1 MNTQNIETIEG
12 AKPCLIDE
20 QQANELIEANTQEM
34 EDMEDLLTSTQIAV
48 LAGLNHHQV
57 VHDWLKKGH
66 IVGWKN
72 ARHDYVFPAGQF
84 DKHGQP
90 IKRLD
95 RITQL
100 FDAAYEMW
108 YWLTTPNDALDGA
121 EPLALLHKGEV
132 ARVKAAAKGYLQ
144 GDVG

>member
-34 EDMEDLLTSTQIAV
+34 EEMEEMEDLLTSTQLAAR
-48 LAGLNHHQV
+48 AGLNHDQV

-72 ARHDYVFPAGQF
+72 ARHEYVFPAGQL

-95 RITQL
+95 RITKL
-100 FDAAYEMW
+100 
-108 YWLTTPNDALDGA
+108 DALDGA

-144 GDVG
+144 GDFG